1 MDEIK
6 LWRAHTA
13 RDVQSLD
20 TVAQLETELQ
30 LEDILTAHP
39 ELLETGLQLV
49 GRQTPAGGG
58 WLDLLGVDGDGRLVI
73 YELKRGTLGRDVVTQ
88 ALDYASALAE
98 MDLDALAE
106 HIAAR
111 SGQGGVRPIADF
123 AQWYEGQFSD
133 LQSLMPPRMVLVGLG
148 IDETAL
154 RIARFI
160 NEGPHDVEVVTFYGF
175 RDGEGTL
182 LARQLPVRRDE
193 PAASHS
199 RVAGTSI
206 DERRRRLDEHL
217 DTCGLR
223 QRFEAVRDALRAQMP
238 TGVFEDA
245 LRNGVSLQLTVR
257 GPSGVPGPSRY
268 FSIFAAY
275 PSEGVVQ
282 ISLGTITKKQHAADY
297 EKLASLVTLSDWP
310 HGGKAIVIESDDRWE
325 RIKPHICEFAA
336 AVYKG
341 WQTYRNTP
349 LSFSE

>member
-6 LWRAHTA
+6 LWRADTA
-13 RDVQSLD
+13 RGLQSLA
-20 TVAQLETELQ
+20 TVTQLETELQ

-58 WLDLLGVDGDGRLVI
+58 WLDLLGVDSDGRLVI

-88 ALDYASALAE
+88 VLDYASALAE
-98 MDLDALAE
+98 MDVDALAE
-106 HIAAR
+106 HIVAR
-111 SGQGGVRPIADF
+111 SGQGGVQQISDF

-133 LQSLMPPRMVLVGLG
+133 LQSLMPPRMVLVGFG

-160 NEGPHDVEVVTFYGF
+160 NEGPHDIEVITFYGF

-193 PAASHS
+193 PTASHS
-199 RVAGTSI
+199 RVARASI
-206 DERRRRLDEHL
+206 DERRGRLDEHL

-223 QRFEAVRDALRAQMP
+223 QRFEAVRDALREQMP
-238 TGVFEDA
+238 TGVYEDA
-245 LRNGVSLQLTVR
+245 LRYGVSLQLTVQGPSGAR
-257 GPSGVPGPSRY
+257 GPSHYFGV
-268 FSIFAAY
+268 FAAY
-275 PSEGVVQ
+275 RSEGVA
-282 ISLGTITKKQHAADY
+282 ISLGSITEKQHAADY
-297 EKLASLVTLSDWP
+297 EKLASRVTLSDWP
-310 HGGKAIVIESDDRWE
+310 HGGKAIVIESDDCWE
-325 RIKPHICEFAA
+325 QIKPYICEFAA

-349 LSFSE
+349 LPAE

>member
-6 LWRAHTA
+6 LWRAHTEQ
-13 RDVQSLD
+13 DLQSLD

-49 GRQTPAGGG
+49 GRQTPAAGG

-88 ALDYASALAE
+88 VLDYASALAE

-111 SGQGGVRPIADF
+111 SGQGGVRQITDF

-160 NEGPHDVEVVTFYGF
+160 NEGPHDIEVVTFYGF

-199 RVAGTSI
+199 RIAGTSI
-206 DERRRRLDEHL
+206 DERRRLLDRHL
-217 DTCGLR
+217 DSCGLR
-223 QRFEAVRDALRAQMP
+223 QRFEAVRDALRAKMP

-257 GPSGVPGPSRY
+257 GPSGGSRSIRY
-268 FSIFAAY
+268 FGVFAAY
-275 PSEGVVQ
+275 LSEGVVQ
-282 ISLGTITKKQHAADY
+282 ISLGTITERRHAADY
-297 EKLASLVTLSDWP
+297 EKLASLVPLSDWP
-310 HGGKAIVIESDDRWE
+310 HGGKAIVIESDDDWE
-325 RIKPHICEFAA
+325 QIKSHICEFAA
-336 AVYKG
+336 VVYNG
-341 WQTYRNTP
+341 WKTYRNTP
-349 LSFSE
+349 LYP